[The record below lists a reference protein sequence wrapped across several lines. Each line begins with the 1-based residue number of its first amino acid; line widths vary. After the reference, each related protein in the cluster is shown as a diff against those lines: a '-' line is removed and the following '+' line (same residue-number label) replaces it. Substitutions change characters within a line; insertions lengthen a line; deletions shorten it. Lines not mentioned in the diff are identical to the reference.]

1 MNKIHNPVVLINKPD
16 NNAWIVAI
24 TDGSQNYQDARL
36 MASMELDITGDGA
49 DTWSR
54 VGFYM
59 ATEIDVLRQRIA
71 ELTDAL
77 TQMINARKAI
87 IRAGYD
93 RITEC
98 GGDCDS
104 PEEMILKDPDIRMAE
119 MVLNVA
125 ARTMNKHFSG
135 KESAK

>member
-1 MNKIHNPVVLINKPD
+1 MSKIHNPVVLINKPD
-16 NNAWIVAI
+16 NNAWVVAV

-36 MASMELDITGDGA
+36 MASMELDITGDSA

-59 ATEIDVLRQRIA
+59 AAEIEVLRQRIA

-77 TQMINARKAI
+77 TQMINAHQTT
-87 IRAGYD
+87 IRFGYE

-104 PEEMILKDPDIRMAE
+104 PEKMISEDPDIRMAE
-119 MVLNVA
+119 AVL
-125 ARTMNKHFSG
+125 
-135 KESAK
+135 SAGIKSE